1 MTLIRTRETVYALRA
16 GVIDTSNV
24 DLTNPVSGV
33 TTQEDANQV
42 FHQRIEA
49 LEAGGGGGGPIT
61 EIDCGTY

>member
-1 MTLIRTRETVYALRA
+1 MTLLRTRETVYGLRA

-24 DLTNPVSGV
+24 DLTNPVAGV
-33 TTQEDANQV
+33 NTQEDANQL

-49 LEAGGGGGGPIT
+49 LEATGGGGPIT